1 MGTPT
6 FLKGY
11 AEYAKKEDFKW
22 LNYVVSG
29 AEKLPQ
35 DIRELWI
42 NKFDITI
49 LEGYGATEASP
60 VISVNTKF
68 SNKKGTVGRILPLI
82 DFALRPVNGIE
93 EGKSSS

>member
-1 MGTPT
+1 MA
-6 FLKGY
+6 LK
-11 AEYAKKEDFKW
+11 
-22 LNYVVSG
+22 
-29 AEKLPQ
+29 KLPQ

-82 DFALRPVNGIE
+82 DFVLRPVNGIK
-93 EGKSSS
+93 EGKELLVKGPNIMKGYLAQLSQLN